1 MRTNATG
8 RPLLSRLARTIMT
21 VDTTGETAATRRT
34 AGACTPGVN
43 ASPDEKAAA
52 STSRRTNDIGAVVLA
67 IEITTQIE
75 IPQRKLKKNV
85 TKSHRLANRRM
96 RPSARNA
103 TVYASNRVPTTRRM
117 RRLQKQ
123 INRKICLANHVRSAL
138 SRLL

>member
-1 MRTNATG
+1 MRTDATG

-67 IEITTQIE
+67 IEITTT
-75 IPQRKLKKNV
+75 N
-85 TKSHRLANRRM
+85 
-96 RPSARNA
+96 
-103 TVYASNRVPTTRRM
+103 
-117 RRLQKQ
+117 
-123 INRKICLANHVRSAL
+123 
-138 SRLL
+138 